1 MSYRRLS
8 KKPLLFRSFTG
19 LTVLEFNLICKE
31 IEYKYKEHER
41 KRLVS
46 RKKRIREVGAGR
58 PFKLNVKERF
68 VMLLV
73 YYRLYITYTLSGF
86 LFDLDQ
92 SNVCRDL
99 TILEP
104 LVKECVPLPEK
115 IYNHTRTRRLRTI
128 DEVVQYFPGFKAF
141 IDSTEQEIPRPENKR
156 KKKSHYSGKRKRHT
170 VKTQFMVNSRGLIL
184 HKTRHRGGRHH
195 DYHLYKHN
203 RPVTPSQVEN
213 IVDLGYLGI
222 QKDFPN
228 VKSVL
233 PVKKKKN
240 LLLSSD
246 EVIYNKNQSRLRV
259 IVEHTICK
267 IKKFGIMG
275 TKFRNRLKRYDNAS
289 DIVSGLVNLRVMQS
303 NRISF

>member
-19 LTVLEFNLICKE
+19 LTVSEFNFVCKE
-31 IEYKYKEHER
+31 IEHNYEEHER
-41 KRLVS
+41 RRLIS
-46 RKKRIREVGAGR
+46 RKKRIRDVGAGR
-58 PFKLNVKERF
+58 PFKLKVKERF

-73 YYRLYITYTLSGF
+73 YYRLYMTYTLTGF

-99 TILEP
+99 AILEP
-104 LVKECVPLPEK
+104 LVKECIPLPEK
-115 IYNHTRTRRLRTI
+115 IYKHIRTRRLRTL
-128 DEVVQYFPGFKAF
+128 DEVEQYFPGFKAF
-141 IDSTEQEIPRPENKR
+141 IDSTEQEIPRPENKIR
-156 KKKSHYSGKRKRHT
+156 RKSHYSGKKKKHT
-170 VKTQFMVNSRGLIL
+170 VKTQFMVNTQGLIL
-184 HKTRHRGGRHH
+184 HKTRHKGGRQH

-203 RPVTPSQVEN
+203 HPVTPSQVEN

-222 QKDFPN
+222 QKDFPT

-240 LLLSSD
+240 TPLSSD
-246 EVIYNKNQSRLRV
+246 EIIYNKNQSRLRI

-275 TKFRNRLKRYDNAS
+275 TKFRNRLKRYNNAS

-303 NRISF
+303 NRISL